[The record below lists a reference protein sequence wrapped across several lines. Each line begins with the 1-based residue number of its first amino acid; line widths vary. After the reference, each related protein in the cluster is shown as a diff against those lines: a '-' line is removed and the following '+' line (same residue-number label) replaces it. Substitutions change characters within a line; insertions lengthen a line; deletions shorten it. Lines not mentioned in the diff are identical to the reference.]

1 MMLPLLVT
9 ASLSLLLTPGCTPS
23 IVHRRRA
30 APVRAATMDTSSREF
45 DGHPAAQAQNDI
57 DAAVAEVEA
66 AAAAFGEDTQAYA
79 RKWTARL
86 LADGTLAADGD
97 VGLIEECLI
106 DDGQEQCMRL
116 EAAIVN
122 LRKLVGS
129 DFAGLNS

>member
-1 MMLPLLVT
+1 MAKKFRLQ
-9 ASLSLLLTPGCTPS
+9 AGC
-23 IVHRRRA
+23 
-30 APVRAATMDTSSREF
+30 
-45 DGHPAAQAQNDI
+45 AAQQRWPFP
-57 DAAVAEVEA
+57 ELEA
-66 AAAAFGEDTQAYA
+66 ALKE
-79 RKWTARL
+79 ARL

-129 DFAGLNS
+129 DFTGLNS